1 MSRPGT
7 SQGQKP
13 SSLRSRTRAGSALT
27 NGDAASRTN
36 ANANRPHERKNS
48 NRLRVGKVQT
58 QREPAL
64 LQPTQGKALRRDGLD
79 ATGAV
84 SEADSLVE
92 LYGGHASV
100 SPAAGVPPRANGT
113 GANRDLYLDEDEDP
127 ERSRWIHRDKLARI
141 EIEEMQRAG
150 IYVGP
155 INRRL
160 IKPSVEQQQPE
171 EEPQAQE
178 SESESESE
186 SDERATERRQS
197 PPSAVPLA
205 TTPDFGY
212 DGYEEEERRQS
223 TARMEAHDEDRISFE
238 LRRPEEVAAEANEE
252 VARAMAQNRR
262 LVRKPSW
269 SKIPLS
275 KSSPIPV
282 PQDFIEK
289 NTPTPRSRSGAFG
302 GLDEQSIEYRRVR
315 NRSTSVGSQNLL
327 DQHEEGVMGTPTPAP
342 RPSTQDSPP
351 ESKDS
356 GRRPSS
362 SYGRGA
368 PGTRDA
374 SGQQKPR
381 PRTGPEKNSPAQ
393 RPVTRSGE
401 TPPRPINR
409 PEGDPPWL
417 ATMYKPDPRLPQE
430 EQLLPTVAKRLQ
442 REQWER
448 EGKPVPAVELDFE
461 PVATDRVRSPKP
473 EPRSK
478 PTPSPPADFSA
489 SNPRDEWPLRSPDHH
504 SGRRSKPAETRS
516 DRGDRMPPPIE
527 QQQQQQ
533 QQPRQPRQ
541 SSPAAAA
548 AAKPAPAPAPAPK
561 PTPDPSSKPSI
572 QPPSRPLRVQE
583 PVGEEQEKEAK
594 AGCRCC
600 VVM

>member
-1 MSRPGT
+1 MMENGDSAYHEVLEAPELMSRPGT
-7 SQGQKP
+7 SQSQKP
-13 SSLRSRTRAGSALT
+13 SSLRSRTTAGSALT
-27 NGDAASRTN
+27 NGDGAARSHP
-36 ANANRPHERKNS
+36 NANRPHERKNS
-48 NRLRVGKVQT
+48 NRLKVGKIQP
-58 QREPAL
+58 QREPTL
-64 LQPTQGKALRRDGLD
+64 LQPTQGKAARRDGID

-84 SEADSLVE
+84 SEPDSLVD
-92 LYGGHASV
+92 LYGGHGSV
-100 SPAAGVPPRANGT
+100 LPAAGVPPRANGT

-155 INRRL
+155 ISRPM
-160 IKPSVEQQQPE
+160 IKPSVEQQQHEPE
-171 EEPQAQE
+171 LQSQE
-178 SESESESE
+178 SEN
-186 SDERATERRQS
+186 DERATERRQT
-197 PPSAVPLA
+197 PPSAAPLA
-205 TTPDFGY
+205 TTLDLGY
-212 DGYEEEERRQS
+212 DGYEEEEQRQS
-223 TARMEAHDEDRISFE
+223 TARMEAHDEARISFE

-252 VARAMAQNRR
+252 VARATGQNRR

-289 NTPTPRSRSGAFG
+289 NTPTPRSRSGPWG

-327 DQHEEGVMGTPTPAP
+327 DQHDDGGMSTPTPAP
-342 RPSTQDSPP
+342 RPSTQDSPA
-351 ESKDS
+351 EFRDS

-362 SYGRGA
+362 SYGRGQSGA
-368 PGTRDA
+368 RDA

-381 PRTGPEKNSPAQ
+381 PRAGPEKNSPAQ
-393 RPVTRSGE
+393 RPATRSGE

-430 EQLLPTVAKRLQ
+430 QQLLPTVAKRLQ

-448 EGKPVPAVELDFE
+448 EGKPVPAVELSFE
-461 PVATDRVRSPKP
+461 PVAVDRTRSPRP
-473 EPRSK
+473 ERRSK
-478 PTPSPPADFSA
+478 PTPSPPADFST
-489 SNPRDEWPLRSPDHH
+489 SNPRDEWPLRSPDH
-504 SGRRSKPAETRS
+504 SGYGSQPAETRS
-516 DRGDRMPPPIE
+516 DRGGRMAPPVD
-527 QQQQQQ
+527 QQA
-533 QQPRQPRQ
+533 RQP
-541 SSPAAAA
+541 S
-548 AAKPAPAPAPAPK
+548 PAPK
-561 PTPDPSSKPSI
+561 PTPNPASRPSG
-572 QPPSRPLRVQE
+572 QPPSRPLQVQE
-583 PVGEEQEKEAK
+583 PDEDKQDK